1 MVIFQIS
8 LVDFKFWA
16 IYRTIKEFREG
27 ERDCLYPPRFR
38 IKCTQLDTSKSLYS
52 SLEISKRFRVENSN
66 IKQVKAI
73 GEIPLIKKAAG
84 ITGYHYG
91 LHRLSL

>member
-16 IYRTIKEFREG
+16 IYYTIEELQEAEKY
-27 ERDCLYPPRFR
+27 CLYPPRFKV
-38 IKCTQLDTSKSLYS
+38 KCIQIDTSKSLYF

-66 IKQVKAI
+66 TELVKAI

-84 ITGYHYG
+84 
-91 LHRLSL
+91 S